1 MNKIFRFGINLNE
14 KSLYLVWRRDVWRII
29 RVLFGKGYLCVLCSV
44 FICYKLFCFVL
55 KDFEISG
62 VFEVQF
68 VLELRYREEE
78 ERLQRFLLEER
89 EKEMWKFDDI
99 IFFEKD
105 WVVVDLFSSFEYMLM
120 LGFILNFMVERE
132 RIEDYFW
139 CMCEE
144 KLKVMM
150 DKIVIE
156 EKIRIVK
163 MLDRYG

>member
-1 MNKIFRFGINLNE
+1 M
-14 KSLYLVWRRDVWRII
+14 
-29 RVLFGKGYLCVLCSV
+29 
-44 FICYKLFCFVL
+44 
-55 KDFEISG
+55 
-62 VFEVQF
+62 
-68 VLELRYREEE
+68 
-78 ERLQRFLLEER
+78 EER

-144 KLKVMM
+144 NLKVMM